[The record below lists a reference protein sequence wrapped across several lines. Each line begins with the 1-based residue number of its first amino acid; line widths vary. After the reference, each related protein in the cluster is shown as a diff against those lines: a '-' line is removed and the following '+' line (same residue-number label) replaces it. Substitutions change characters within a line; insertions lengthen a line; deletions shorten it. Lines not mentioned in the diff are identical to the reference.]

1 MVSAR
6 YSKGFPD
13 GSDGYESACN
23 AENLGSIPW
32 RKDWLPTPVFL
43 PGEFHGQRSLVGCSP
58 WGHKESDT
66 TEQLKQ
72 ILKNSPILMKM
83 KNVSSKIKDDHYKW
97 EFDP

>member
-1 MVSAR
+1 MAQMVM
-6 YSKGFPD
+6 
-13 GSDGYESACN
+13 
-23 AENLGSIPW
+23 NLPAMQKTWVLSPGSIPW

-72 ILKNSPILMKM
+72 ILKNSPIHMKM